1 MTKRYY
7 SKRYTRKR
15 RTEYFVIGVIL
26 MFIALAVV
34 SAYTDI
40 PQLEPIR
47 KQIGNIFHSSI
58 PQQKPTYHCDSPE
71 DTAFYI

>member
-1 MTKRYY
+1 
-7 SKRYTRKR
+7 
-15 RTEYFVIGVIL
+15 

-71 DTAFYI
+71 DAAFYI

>member
-1 MTKRYY
+1 
-7 SKRYTRKR
+7 
-15 RTEYFVIGVIL
+15 

-58 PQQKPTYHCDSPE
+58 PQQKPAYHCDSPE